1 MVLRLV
7 FCGLFAVCCSGVY
20 SEDISSLGP
29 PGSILVFGDEF
40 NEAALDT
47 DMWGFGIN
55 EKNLNTGLQK
65 AQIYGRFQII
75 SNSPI
80 IILDIAHNEQSVKKL
95 KENLNTYYPSKNYHA
110 VFSVLKDKKVKQI

>member
-40 NEAALDT
+40 NEAVNEIDEAKY
-47 DMWGFGIN
+47 FGSTSEVEADYVAEMVRQEVITKLYEQNIHDSIWIN
-55 EKNLNTGLQK
+55 
-65 AQIYGRFQII
+65 
-75 SNSPI
+75 
-80 IILDIAHNEQSVKKL
+80 
-95 KENLNTYYPSKNYHA
+95 
-110 VFSVLKDKKVKQI
+110 